1 MKWFLFVPDEYSCR
15 CGTGRAS
22 RTVRRGLPEL
32 SLLIFPGP
40 ERRWHHGVLNQSL
53 GIDMRMGAYHHLA
66 NATLVACFFAAMLV
80 SAHLFTE
87 YRSMKAPS
95 LGIVRGKMLPL

>member
-1 MKWFLFVPDEYSCR
+1 
-15 CGTGRAS
+15 
-22 RTVRRGLPEL
+22 
-32 SLLIFPGP
+32 
-40 ERRWHHGVLNQSL
+40 
-53 GIDMRMGAYHHLA
+53 MRMGAYHHLA